1 MFFLAVLLII
11 VIVFLAYLFF
21 APFYIEINSNTSLYR
36 LRLHRMA
43 SVSFFVD
50 NDPVKM
56 ELGFLIWKRK
66 INFSATRPK
75 AEQKKEIKNKKSW
88 SNISLTKI
96 IGVIKSF
103 KINVLNATFDF
114 GDMQINGILYP
125 LFYWISF
132 KTKKN
137 ILVNFRGNNSLV
149 IEIENSLARMIWAYF
164 NS

>member
-1 MFFLAVLLII
+1 MFSLAVLLVI

-21 APFYIEINSNTSLYR
+21 APFYIEINSSRSLYR
-36 LRLHRMA
+36 LRLYRIA

-50 NDPVKM
+50 NDPEKM

-66 INFSATRPK
+66 INFPAASSRTDH
-75 AEQKKEIKNKKSW
+75 KKEIKIKKRW
-88 SNISLTKI
+88 PNISLRKI

-137 ILVNFRGNNSLV
+137 ILVNFQGNNSIV
-149 IEIENSLARMIWAYF
+149 IEIENSLARIIWAYF